1 MLPLKRP
8 IKSATKERL
17 SMNNSRVLM
26 TAVGSYLPAK
36 IVSNEDL
43 SKFVD
48 TDDVWIRR
56 RTGIAQRHL
65 VGEGETTADLAQH
78 AAKKALKNAGL
89 SGGDIDLIIVATT
102 TPDNTFP
109 STATK
114 LQHLI
119 GAKRA
124 IAFDVQAVCAG
135 FVYALDIAEAMIQS
149 GRGRRALVVGA
160 ESFSKLLDWEDR
172 TTCVLFG
179 DGAGAVVLELSDN
192 VDDWG
197 ILSSVLHSDG
207 AYRDILYVDGGP
219 SSNALV
225 GHVRMEGKEVFRHA
239 VEKLAAVMDEAL
251 DAAQMDATQID
262 WLVPHQANIRIID
275 AMQKKMGMPS
285 DRVVRTVEQHAN
297 TSAASIPLALAVAV
311 DDGRIKNGDVIAME
325 AIGGGLVW
333 GAALVKFGKP
343 R

>member
-1 MLPLKRP
+1 
-8 IKSATKERL
+8 
-17 SMNNSRVLM
+17 M
-26 TAVGSYLPAK
+26 TSVGSYLPAN

-43 SKFVD
+43 SNFVD

-56 RTGIAQRHL
+56 RTGIAQRH
-65 VGEGETTADLAQH
+65 VVAEGETTADMANH
-78 AAKKALKNAGL
+78 AAKKALKNAGI
-89 SGGDIDLIIVATT
+89 SGDDIDLIIVATT

-114 LQHLI
+114 LQHFI

-160 ESFSKLLDWEDR
+160 ESFSKLLDWGDR

-179 DGAGAVVLELSDN
+179 DGAGAVILELAENSDG
-192 VDDWG
+192 WG

-207 AYRDILYVDGGP
+207 SYRDLLYVDGGP
-219 SSNALV
+219 SSNAMV

-239 VEKLAAVMDEAL
+239 VEKLATVMDEAL

-275 AMQKKMGMPS
+275 AMQKKMGMAS

-311 DDGRIKNGDVIAME
+311 NDGRIKNGDVVAME

-343 R
+343 

>member
-1 MLPLKRP
+1 MPPLKRR

-17 SMNNSRVLM
+17 LMNKSRVLM

-43 SKFVD
+43 SRFVD

-56 RTGIAQRHL
+56 RTGIAQRHI

-78 AAKKALKNAGL
+78 AAKKALINAGL

-192 VDDWG
+192 FDDWG

-219 SSNALV
+219 SSNGLV

-262 WLVPHQANIRIID
+262 WLVPHQANVRIID
-275 AMQKKMGMPS
+275 AMQKKMGMAS

-311 DDGRIKNGDVIAME
+311 DDGRIKNGDVLAME

-343 R
+343 C

>member
-1 MLPLKRP
+1 
-8 IKSATKERL
+8 
-17 SMNNSRVLM
+17 M
-26 TAVGSYLPAK
+26 TSVGSYLPAN

-43 SKFVD
+43 SNFVD

-56 RTGIAQRHL
+56 RTGIAQRH
-65 VGEGETTADLAQH
+65 VVAEGETTADLAHH
-78 AAKKALKNAGL
+78 AAKKALTNAGI

-160 ESFSKLLDWEDR
+160 ESFSKLLDWGDR

-179 DGAGAVVLELSDN
+179 DGAGAVILELAENSDG
-192 VDDWG
+192 WG

-207 AYRDILYVDGGP
+207 SYRDLLYVDGGP
-219 SSNALV
+219 SSNAMV

-239 VEKLAAVMDEAL
+239 VEKLATVMDEAL

-275 AMQKKMGMPS
+275 AMQKKMGMAS

-297 TSAASIPLALAVAV
+297 TSAASIPLALSVAV
-311 DDGRIKNGDVIAME
+311 DDGRIKNGDVVAME

-343 R
+343 G